1 MSQTNVMLL
10 LSVILWGATIPPT
23 KWALETVEPLTLTFL
38 RLALSSI
45 LFVPYAWQKAKKEQ
59 GGIGKIPWLRLCS
72 LSFTGVAGYF
82 LFGYTGIAFTSGVN
96 VSIIDSTLPLF
107 TMLFAY
113 FYLKERIVW
122 QQWVGL
128 FIGLC
133 GVLLIALQSEKSNDS
148 SLFGDMMVLA
158 GCVIWAIYIVQM
170 KKPKGEERLSS
181 ELFTALLLLIGA
193 AMIFPFAVVEVGVL
207 GWPTFPTKTIAS
219 LLYLTIGSSILAY
232 WLWNKAVESVSA
244 SKASVYLNF
253 MPVISVIAS
262 VLFLKETLTW
272 QTIAG
277 GCCVLLGVF
286 FAERLQASRAVD

>member
-1 MSQTNVMLL
+1 MSRTNAMLL
-10 LSVILWGATIPPT
+10 LAVILWGATIPPT
-23 KWALETVEPLTLTFL
+23 KWALETVEPLTLTFM

-45 LFVPYAWQKAKKEQ
+45 LFVPYAWKKAKKEQ
-59 GGIGKIPWLRLCS
+59 GDMTIPWLRLCS

-107 TMLFAY
+107 TMVFAY

-122 QQWVGL
+122 QQWTGL
-128 FIGLC
+128 FIGLT
-133 GVLLIALQSEKSNDS
+133 GVLLIALQSDKSNDS

-158 GCVIWAIYIVQM
+158 GCIIWAVYIVQM
-170 KKPKGEERLSS
+170 KKPKGEERLPS

-193 AMIFPFAVVEVGVL
+193 AMIFPFAVVEIGVL
-207 GWPTFPTKTIAS
+207 GWPTFPAKTILS

-272 QTIAG
+272 QTVIG
-277 GCCVLLGVF
+277 GCLVLTGVV
-286 FAERLQASRAVD
+286 FAERLQTRRALD